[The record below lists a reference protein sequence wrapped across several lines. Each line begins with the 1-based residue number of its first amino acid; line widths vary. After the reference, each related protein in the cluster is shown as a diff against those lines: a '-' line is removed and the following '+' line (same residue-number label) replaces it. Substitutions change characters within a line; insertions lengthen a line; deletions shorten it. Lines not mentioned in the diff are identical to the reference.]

1 MAFCVDMA
9 QVPPCQAAIISKTSL
24 FWRTA
29 FLIRDI
35 SEFSKDRLFLAI
47 IQGLLGEL
55 SKAFYVWTYILQ
67 VSGGTK
73 TSAKW
78 SYLWKRDSTWPWGE
92 GAWQFQDL
100 DLVVHTIHIG
110 RAGNTVGEEI
120 HWGQDMP
127 DQDPHFL
134 FSFSGVCSMLGAG
147 HFIRN
152 PSGDGVGPP
161 HPIYDE
167 EQVLFKHHFIFILTL
182 TLQPLYFVGW

>member
-73 TSAKW
+73 TSAK
-78 SYLWKRDSTWPWGE
+78 
-92 GAWQFQDL
+92 
-100 DLVVHTIHIG
+100 
-110 RAGNTVGEEI
+110 
-120 HWGQDMP
+120 
-127 DQDPHFL
+127 
-134 FSFSGVCSMLGAG
+134 
-147 HFIRN
+147 
-152 PSGDGVGPP
+152 
-161 HPIYDE
+161 
-167 EQVLFKHHFIFILTL
+167 
-182 TLQPLYFVGW
+182 